1 MDFESL
7 SQLTQENLY
16 EKFLSK
22 YNQNKAQKIVIFGAG
37 DQGMLTAA
45 LLKENGI
52 PIWRFCDNNP
62 DLRGQTVKNIEVILP
77 KDLLS
82 LDREYIIIN
91 NDSYRI
97 EKRNQLL
104 AIGIPD
110 DNIYT
115 FDVFNP
121 LFKGLTRKYVEDHYQ
136 EFANTYALLD
146 DIQSRSTYINYLKG
160 VYTGNLDYYEKV
172 ACKEEY
178 FPEEIAPKSKNH
190 VFLDVGAYN
199 GNTIEDFIEFAGSY
213 EKVYAFEPF
222 ASSAEVIKTKN
233 FANTEVI
240 TAASSDYTGEKD
252 FYCNNYG
259 SLTMVTTILEEGA
272 NHEKITLD
280 TVAIDDVL
288 KGQKATFIKM
298 DIEGS
303 ELEALHGAEKT
314 IKEYKP
320 FLAICVY
327 HKKEDLITIPAYIKS
342 IVPEYK
348 MYLRLCSRTASDL
361 VLFCKADD
369 K

>member
-7 SQLTQENLY
+7 AKTTQENLY

-22 YNQNKAQKIVIFGAG
+22 YNQNKVQKIVIFGAG
-37 DQGMLTAA
+37 DQGMMTLA
-45 LLKENGI
+45 LLQENGI
-52 PIWRFCDNNP
+52 PVWRFCDNNP
-62 DLRGQTVKNIEVILP
+62 DLRGQSVKNIEVILP
-77 KDLLS
+77 EDLLTF
-82 LDREYIIIN
+82 DKNYIIIN
-91 NDSYRI
+91 IDSYRK
-97 EKRNQLL
+97 EKREQLL
-104 AIGIPD
+104 AIGIPE
-110 DNIYT
+110 DNICT
-115 FDVFNP
+115 FDIFNP
-121 LFKGLTRKYVEDHYQ
+121 LFKGLTPKYVEEHYQ
-136 EFANTYALLD
+136 EFANTYILLD
-146 DIQSRSTYINYLKG
+146 DNQSKNTYINYLKG
-160 VYTGNLDYYEKV
+160 VYTGNLDYYENV

-213 EKVYAFEPF
+213 EKIYAFEPF
-222 ASSAEVIKTKN
+222 TSSAEIIKTKD

-240 TAASSDYTGEKD
+240 TAAASDYTGEKD

-327 HKKEDLITIPAYIKS
+327 HKKEDLITIPSYIKS
-342 IVPEYK
+342 IVPEYR

>member
-7 SQLTQENLY
+7 AKTTQENLY

-22 YNQNKAQKIVIFGAG
+22 YNHNKDQKIIIFGAG

-62 DLRGQTVKNIEVILP
+62 DLRGHTVKNIEVILP
-77 KDLLS
+77 EDLLS

-97 EKRNQLL
+97 EKKNQLL
-104 AIGIPD
+104 AIGISED
-110 DNIYT
+110 SIYT

-121 LFKGLTRKYVEDHYQ
+121 LFKGLTRKYVEEHYH
-136 EFANTYALLD
+136 EFANTYTLLD
-146 DIQSRSTYINYLKG
+146 DSQSKNTYINYLKG

-178 FPEEIAPKSKNH
+178 FPEDIAPKSKNH
-190 VFLDVGAYN
+190 VFLDAGAYN
-199 GNTIEDFIEFAGSY
+199 GNTIEDFIEFAGAY
-213 EKVYAFEPF
+213 EKIYAFEPF
-222 ASSAEVIKTKN
+222 TSSAEIIKTKD

-240 TAASSDYTGEKD
+240 TAAASDYTGKKD

-272 NHEKITLD
+272 NHEKVTLD

-327 HKKEDLITIPAYIKS
+327 HKKEDLITIPSYIKS

-348 MYLRLCSRTASDL
+348 MYLRLCSKTASDL
-361 VLFCKADD
+361 VLFCKTDD

>member
-7 SQLTQENLY
+7 AKITQENLY

-22 YNQNKAQKIVIFGAG
+22 YNHNKDQKIIIFGAG

-62 DLRGQTVKNIEVILP
+62 DLRGQTLKNIEVILP
-77 KDLLS
+77 EDLLS

-104 AIGIPD
+104 AIGIPE

-172 ACKEEY
+172 VSKEEY
-178 FPEEIAPKSKNH
+178 FPEDIAPKSKNH

-199 GNTIEDFIEFAGSY
+199 GNTIEDFIEFSGAY

-222 ASSAEVIKTKN
+222 ASSAEIIKTKN
-233 FANTEVI
+233 FDKTEVI
-240 TAASSDYTGEKD
+240 AAAASNYTGKKD

-272 NHEKITLD
+272 NHEKVTLD

-288 KGQKATFIKM
+288 KGRKATFIKM

-342 IVPEYK
+342 IAPEYK
-348 MYLRLCSRTASDL
+348 MYLRLCSKTASDL
-361 VLFCKADD
+361 VLFCKAED

>member
-37 DQGMLTAA
+37 DQGLLTAA

-77 KDLLS
+77 EDLLS

-178 FPEEIAPKSKNH
+178 FPDDIAPRSKKH

-199 GNTIEDFIEFAGSY
+199 GNTIEDFIKFAGSY

-240 TAASSDYTGEKD
+240 AAAASDYTGEKD

-259 SLTMVTTILEEGA
+259 SLTMVTTIQEEGA
-272 NHEKITLD
+272 NHEKVTLD
-280 TVAIDDVL
+280 TVAIDNVL
-288 KGQKATFIKM
+288 KGRKATFIKM

-348 MYLRLCSRTASDL
+348 IYLRLCSRTASDL
-361 VLFCKADD
+361 VLFCKVDD